1 MTLFRKSVLLL
12 LALCCC
18 MHLSAQQFY
27 DEGILYEPVF
37 EQPGTA
43 RVYKVNRCMITFRIP
58 DTVVDYDGETYRVT
72 TIGSESFKK
81 ACSLVNLDL
90 GFVEDIE
97 DGYVH
102 RYSDGVGIDGRSAFF
117 GCRDLATVQF
127 PTVYHIGDYAF
138 YNCIS
143 LRELVFGNKLNHI
156 GKEAFV
162 GCEKIS
168 KVEVHATTPPRCDE
182 NIFMPV
188 VYEQA
193 VLKVPA
199 GQLLL
204 YQQAEI
210 WKNFKHIEE
219 VGGTTGVTS
228 VAEETQ
234 RVQLMLSDGH
244 LSISGIVP
252 GTLVRLFAIDGRLVE
267 KHVVD
272 GTTFVMKVAPRQTYV
287 VKVGKQTM
295 VVKS

>member
-12 LALCCC
+12 LTLCCS

-27 DEGILYEPVF
+27 DEGILYEPIY
-37 EQPGTA
+37 EQPGAA
-43 RVYKVNRCMITFRIP
+43 RVFKVNRCMITFRIP
-58 DTVVDYDGETYRVT
+58 DTVVDYEGETYRVT
-72 TIGSESFKK
+72 TIGSESFKN

-97 DGYVH
+97 DGYVY

-117 GCRDLATVQF
+117 GCRDLANVKF
-127 PTVYHIGDYAF
+127 PTVNHIGDYAF

-143 LRELVFGNKLNHI
+143 LSELVFGQALRHI

-168 KVEVHATTPPRCDE
+168 KVEVHAPTPPRCDE

-199 GQLLL
+199 GKLSL
-204 YQQAEI
+204 YREAET

-219 VGGTTGVTS
+219 IGGTTGVTS
-228 VAEETQ
+228 VGDGEQ
-234 RVQLMLSDGH
+234 RIQLLLSDGH

-252 GTLVRLFAIDGRLVE
+252 GTLVQLFAIDGRLVE
-267 KHVVD
+267 KHVAD
-272 GTTFVMKVAPRQTYV
+272 GTTFFMKVVPRQTYV
-287 VKVGKQTM
+287 VKVGKQTV